1 MGKHEL
7 RGEHGP
13 ELIIG
18 EDGEPYALVKE
29 GAMGRTY
36 VPLDE
41 DDYPEVG
48 GAGVPFGTVTEPGGI
63 AAGESGT
70 VRLGGGFPVP
80 ELHQDQ
86 SVTETKIQRLPRNRA
101 QADLYR
107 HGLDKAIRQP
117 KVEPNEFRCP
127 TCSSSAFMEREDD
140 LGVLIYHRGRYF
152 PCRAPEGYVRLRDE
166 KGEPIDG

>member
-13 ELIIG
+13 ELIIA
-18 EDGEPYALVKE
+18 EDGEPYALVGE
-29 GAMGRTY
+29 VTFHREYA
-36 VPLDE
+36 PLD
-41 DDYPEVG
+41 DPEVI
-48 GAGVPFGTVTEPGGI
+48 GTVIEPGGI

-80 ELHQDQ
+80 ELHKDQ

-107 HGLDKAIRQP
+107 HGLDKDIRQP

-127 TCSSSAFMEREDD
+127 TCSFSAFMEREDD

-152 PCRAPEGYVRLRDE
+152 PCRAPEGYVRLRDD
-166 KGEPIDG
+166 KGELLDG